1 MFALHGRD
9 DDLEAAAGCFHAAH
23 ALQMQ
28 HDYARSDELS
38 LEKPGGPGLQA
49 AFLLDQ
55 RARRFDHAD
64 AHSHRP
70 AGGAERLR
78 GQANE
83 VRSEVLRLLSQA
95 GLHDATQER
104 DRGLIVI
111 CAEAHFAGGK
121 PEHARAW
128 LERLSALEHS
138 EPLRQACFRRLV
150 QIAGQREAS
159 LTADSPGAVALAALI
174 GGGPER
180 VAELARSMQRG
191 KVGLALSGGG
201 HRAALYH
208 LGVLARLADVDAL
221 REIEV
226 ISTVSGGSI
235 VGSLY
240 YLALK
245 QRLEQRG
252 DGDMPH
258 ATYREIV
265 REVIERYMQGVQ
277 RNVRMESVASLIE
290 NTLMVLGW
298 KSHSQ
303 RIGELYADY
312 FFSGVASSIGTA
324 RPSLHD
330 LLITPPEA
338 RHASQLGSG
347 YNPKHHNWRRVAKV
361 PVLMLNTTCLNTG
374 HNWHFTATWMGEPP
388 RLRGHE
394 IDKNERL
401 RRAYYTEE
409 LAARSARGETD
420 ADPKQGVPAPSL
432 GEAVAASAGVPGL
445 FPPMPIRGMY
455 EGRDV
460 QLVDGGSHDNQGIQA
475 LLAEG
480 CTRLLCSD
488 ASGQMHDENHPGT
501 GRLGVLLRTSSIL
514 MDRVREVQLRDL
526 DERER
531 VSALAPVLFVHMRQ
545 GLSEPDVPW
554 MSSGQPLPPPARAAT
569 AYEIDCCTQERLAN
583 LRTDLDAFTD
593 VEAHALMC
601 SGYLATRQ
609 RLFELDADQRERG
622 HAGTFGDYAVDA
634 GGEWPFLAIREV
646 LAARTDR
653 EGIAALSPEHRARV
667 LSLGR
672 QLEAGS
678 AQFFKAWRLSAALR
692 ATSWLALMVLF
703 ALAVQWVHVHF
714 DEPIVRYLGFLP
726 QRVGPF
732 AVAVAIAVLGAFLP
746 AAKYLLM
753 PQRTVRGVLGRF
765 ALASAGY
772 LLAKVHLW
780 AFDRVFLAIG
790 SARGSSSALFD
801 ADQRITAGKESVL
814 PPDFDE
820 RWSSRPPS
828 TAASPALE
836 LRAGE

>member
-1 MFALHGRD
+1 
-9 DDLEAAAGCFHAAH
+9 
-23 ALQMQ
+23 
-28 HDYARSDELS
+28 
-38 LEKPGGPGLQA
+38 
-49 AFLLDQ
+49 
-55 RARRFDHAD
+55 
-64 AHSHRP
+64 
-70 AGGAERLR
+70 
-78 GQANE
+78 
-83 VRSEVLRLLSQA
+83 
-95 GLHDATQER
+95 
-104 DRGLIVI
+104 
-111 CAEAHFAGGK
+111 
-121 PEHARAW
+121 
-128 LERLSALEHS
+128 
-138 EPLRQACFRRLV
+138 
-150 QIAGQREAS
+150 
-159 LTADSPGAVALAALI
+159 
-174 GGGPER
+174 
-180 VAELARSMQRG
+180 
-191 KVGLALSGGG
+191 
-201 HRAALYH
+201 
-208 LGVLARLADVDAL
+208 
-221 REIEV
+221 V

-265 REVIERYMQGVQ
+265 REVIERYVQGVQ

-303 RIGELYADY
+303 RIGELYADH
-312 FFSGVASSIGTA
+312 FFAGFTAPAEGT
-324 RPSLHD
+324 RPSMHD

-338 RHASQLGSG
+338 NAQGSG
-347 YNPKHHNWRRVAKV
+347 YNPKRHNWRRVAKV

-374 HNWHFTATWMGEPP
+374 HNWHFTATGMGEPP

-401 RRAYYTEE
+401 RRAYYTQE
-409 LAARSARGETD
+409 LAARKARGEAD
-420 ADPKQGVPAPSL
+420 ANPEQGVPAPSL

-501 GRLGVLLRTSSIL
+501 GRLGVVLRTSSIL

-531 VSALAPVLFVHMRQ
+531 VSAIAPVLFVHMRQ
-545 GLSEPDVPW
+545 GLSEPEVPW
-554 MSSGQPLPPPARAAT
+554 ISSGEPLPPPARAAT

-609 RLFELDADQRERG
+609 RLFELDADQRARG

-646 LAARTDR
+646 LAARTDQ
-653 EGIAALSPEHRARV
+653 EGLAALGPEHRARV
-667 LSLGR
+667 VSLGR

-678 AQFFKAWRLSAALR
+678 AQFFKAWRLSPALR
-692 ATSWLALMVLF
+692 ATAWVALVALF
-703 ALAVQWVHVHF
+703 ALAVQWVYVHF
-714 DEPIVRYLGFLP
+714 DEPVVRYLAFLP
-726 QRVGPF
+726 ERVGPF
-732 AVAVAIAVLGAFLP
+732 AVALAVAVLAAFLP
-746 AAKYLLM
+746 AAKYILM
-753 PQRTVRGVLGRF
+753 PQKTVRGVLGRL

-772 LLAKVHLW
+772 LLAKLHLW
-780 AFDRVFLAIG
+780 AFDRVFLSIG
-790 SARGSSSALFD
+790 SASGGSSALFEG
-801 ADQRITAGKESVL
+801 DQRIAAGKGSVL

-820 RWSSRPPS
+820 RWSSVPPRS
-828 TAASPALE
+828 AESPALE
-836 LRAGE
+836 LGAGE